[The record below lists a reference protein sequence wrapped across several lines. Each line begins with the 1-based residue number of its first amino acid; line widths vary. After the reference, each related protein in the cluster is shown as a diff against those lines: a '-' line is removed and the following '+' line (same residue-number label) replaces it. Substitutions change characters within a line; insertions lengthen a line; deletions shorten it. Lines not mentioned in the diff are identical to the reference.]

1 MQAIRSILV
10 VIQPDLPEQLALKRA
25 RLIAG
30 VTQSHLH
37 LLVCAEANQDHSALL
52 DGLAEGLAAEGFSC
66 SAQQAWQESP
76 HQTVIAA
83 QQSEGCTLVIKQH
96 RRDSLLKKAFLT
108 PEDWKL
114 LRYCP
119 CPVLMVKSDE
129 PWTGRAILAAV
140 DVGNSDSEHQTLH
153 TGIVSHASDIAH
165 LCQGELHVLSA
176 HPSPMLSAADPTFQ
190 LKETIEQRYRE
201 ACRRFQDEYEIDDS
215 RLHIQE
221 GPADVL
227 IPKTAHQLNAAV
239 TVIGTV
245 ARTGLA
251 GALMGNTAE
260 VVLDSLESDVLVLKP
275 EDIIQHLETLL
286 QR

>member
-25 RLIAG
+25 QLIAG

-37 LLVCAEANQDHSALL
+37 LLVCAEAHQDHSPLL
-52 DGLAEGLAAEGFSC
+52 DELAEELAAEGFSC
-66 SAQQAWQESP
+66 TAQQAWQESP

-114 LRYCP
+114 LRHCP
-119 CPVLMVKSDE
+119 CPVLMVKTND
-129 PWTGRAILAAV
+129 PWSGRPVLAAV

-153 TGIVSHASDIAH
+153 SGIVSHAHDIAR
-165 LCQGELHVLSA
+165 LCQGQLHVLSA

-190 LKETIEQRYRE
+190 LKESIEQRYRE
-201 ACRRFQDEYEIDDS
+201 ACRAFQDEFEIED
-215 RLHIQE
+215 RFLHIEE

-227 IPKTAHQLNAAV
+227 IPKTAHRLNAAV

>member
-25 RLIAG
+25 QLIAG

-37 LLVCAEANQDHSALL
+37 LLVCAEADEDHSRLL
-52 DGLAEGLAAEGFSC
+52 DELAEKLAAEGFSC
-66 SAQQAWQESP
+66 SAQQAWQDTA

-83 QQSEGCTLVIKQH
+83 QQSEGCDLVIKQH

-119 CPVLMVKSDE
+119 CPVLMVKTDD
-129 PWTGRAILAAV
+129 PWSGRPVLAAV

-153 TGIVSHASDIAH
+153 SGIVSHAYDIAR
-165 LCQGELHVLSA
+165 LCQGPLHVLSA

-190 LKETIEQRYRE
+190 LKESIEQRYRE
-201 ACRRFQDEYEIDDS
+201 ACRKFQDEFEIED
-215 RLHIQE
+215 RYLHIEE

-260 VVLDSLESDVLVLKP
+260 VVLDSLASDVLVLKP

>member
-25 RLIAG
+25 QLIAG

-37 LLVCAEANQDHSALL
+37 LLVCAEADQDHTALL
-52 DGLAEGLAAEGFSC
+52 DELAETLATEGFSC
-66 SAQQAWQESP
+66 SAQQAWQDTP

-83 QQSEGCTLVIKQH
+83 QQSEGCDLVIKQH

-119 CPVLMVKSDE
+119 CPVLMVKTDD
-129 PWTGRAILAAV
+129 PWSGRPVLAAV

-153 TGIVSHASDIAH
+153 SGIVSHAYDIAR
-165 LCQGELHVLSA
+165 LCQGPLHVLSA

-190 LKETIEQRYRE
+190 LKESIEQRYRE
-201 ACRRFQDEYEIDDS
+201 ACRKFQDEFEIED
-215 RLHIQE
+215 RYLHIEE

-260 VVLDSLESDVLVLKP
+260 VVLDSLASDVLVLKP

>member
-10 VIQPDLPEQLALKRA
+10 VIQPDLPDQLALKRA
-25 RLIAG
+25 RLIAS

-37 LLVCAEANQDHSALL
+37 LLVCTEASEDQGPL
-52 DGLAEGLAAEGFSC
+52 LAELSEQLRAEGFSV
-66 SAQQAWQESP
+66 STEQAWLESP

-83 QQSEGCTLVIKQH
+83 QQSEGCSLVIKQH
-96 RRDSLLKKAFLT
+96 RRDSILKKAFLT

-119 CPVLMVKSDE
+119 CPVLMVKSDA
-129 PWTGRAILAAV
+129 PWSGRNILAAV

-153 TGIVSHASDIAH
+153 AGIVGHAHDIAR
-165 LCQGELHVLSA
+165 LCQGQLHVLSA

-190 LKETIEQRYRE
+190 LKESIEQRYRE
-201 ACRRFQDEYEIDDS
+201 ACRKFQEDYEIED
-215 RLHIQE
+215 RCLHIEE

-227 IPKTAHQLNAAV
+227 IPKVAHQLNAAV